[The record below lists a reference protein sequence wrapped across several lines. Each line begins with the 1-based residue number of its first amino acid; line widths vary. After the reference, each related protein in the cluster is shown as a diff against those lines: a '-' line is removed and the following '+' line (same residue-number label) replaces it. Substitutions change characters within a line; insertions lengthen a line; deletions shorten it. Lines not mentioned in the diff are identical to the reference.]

1 MICTPQGKV
10 IGSVSGGCVEGA
22 VDDRAQEALQYGT
35 TVPER
40 YGISDDA
47 GAIGLTCAGTIEILV
62 ERVDHSSFPESEELL
77 THRRAGT
84 TVALATLLDAASAPG
99 SGRHLVCWADGTG
112 GSSALDEE
120 IAREA
125 RHLLA
130 RGRSDV
136 IRARTDA
143 ANGTAGGLRVFV
155 NCLTPPPRMPVY
167 GANERRRHKE
177 RR

>member
-1 MICTPQGKV
+1 MRNTPTALATVVSATGSAPRQPGAVMICTPQGKV

-62 ERVDHSSFPESEELL
+62 ERVDRSSFPESEALL

-84 TVALATLLDAASAPG
+84 AVTRCP
-99 SGRHLVCWADGTG
+99 
-112 GSSALDEE
+112 
-120 IAREA
+120 
-125 RHLLA
+125 
-130 RGRSDV
+130 
-136 IRARTDA
+136 
-143 ANGTAGGLRVFV
+143 
-155 NCLTPPPRMPVY
+155 
-167 GANERRRHKE
+167 
-177 RR
+177 